1 MKLVA
6 LLALMLLAACP
17 NKSRN
22 ESVKMSNEGTKAY
35 GAKQFETAIERYQ
48 KAVEKWGDNHVAWYG
63 LAGAYIGK
71 KDWKNAAD
79 AMEHAVQ
86 AKDDEAMY
94 HMVYGYTLYEKS
106 IQQAREDTARR
117 ENKKPEEVQPDLT
130 NVNFEKS
137 MQHLQQA
144 IKLNSELWRAHY
156 YIGRINRDTGKFKE
170 AAEAFTKALSSAPT
184 DPGPWVA
191 LGELYRLWDYTDQ
204 AITVAQQGV
213 EVIPGAN
220 EKSDIY
226 YVLGMGYDDK
236 GQYDKSIDAFTKS
249 LESRKDNHKAEFQRG
264 QAYFRKGDYTNA
276 KRDLE
281 SFSKSGGASVE
292 FAKQQASK
300 MLMDIAAK
308 SATQNS
314 GGTTPPPAEKPG
326 EKMSPEDL
334 VKKSKGGKKG

>member
-6 LLALMLLAACP
+6 MLAVLLLAACP

-22 ESVKMSNEGTKAY
+22 ESIKASNEGTKAY
-35 GAKQFETAIERYQ
+35 GAKQFETAIERYT
-48 KAVEKWGDNHVAWYG
+48 KAVEKWSGNHVAWYG

-79 AMEHAVQ
+79 AMEKAVQ
-86 AKDDEAMY
+86 EKDDEAMY
-94 HMVYGYTLYEKS
+94 HMVYGYTLYEKA
-106 IQQAREDTARR
+106 IFTAKEDTARR
-117 ENKKPEEVQPDLT
+117 ENKKPEEVTPDLT
-130 NVNFEKS
+130 NVNFEKA

-144 IKLNSELWRAHY
+144 IKLNGELWRAHY
-156 YIGRINRDTGKFKE
+156 YIGRIHRDTGKAKE
-170 AAEAFTKALSSAPT
+170 AAEAFTKALQSAPV

-204 AITVAQQGV
+204 AISVVEQGAQV
-213 EVIPGAN
+213 VPGAN

-226 YVLGMGYDDK
+226 YVLGMGFDDK
-236 GQYDKSIDAFTKS
+236 GQYDKSIDAFTKA
-249 LESRKDNHKAEFQRG
+249 LESRRDNHKAKFQRG

-281 SFSKSGGASVE
+281 EFSKSGGTSVE

-308 SATQNS
+308 SAGAGS
-314 GGTTPPPAEKPG
+314 APS

-334 VKKSKGGKKG
+334 VKKGKG

>member
-1 MKLVA
+1 MKLVSTIA
-6 LLALMLLAACP
+6 LLFLAACP
-17 NKSRN
+17 NAGRN
-22 ESVKMSNEGTKAY
+22 DSVKASNEGTKAY
-35 GAKQFETAIERYQ
+35 GAKQYETAIEHYK
-48 KAVEKWGDNHVAWYG
+48 KATEKWSDNHVAWYG
-63 LAGAYIGK
+63 LGGAYAGK

-79 AMEHAVQ
+79 ALEHAVQ
-86 AKDDEAMY
+86 VKDDEPMY
-94 HMVYGYTLYEKS
+94 HMVYGAYLYEKA
-106 IQQAREDTARR
+106 IQTAKEDTARR
-117 ENKKPEEVQPDLT
+117 ESKKPEEVTPDLT

-137 MQHLQQA
+137 TQHLQQA
-144 IKLNSELWRAHY
+144 VKLNNELWRGHY
-156 YIGRINRDTGKFKE
+156 YLGRIYRDNGKFKE
-170 AAEAFTKALSSAPT
+170 AAEEFTKALQSAPA

-204 AITVAQQGV
+204 AISVAEQGV
-213 EVIPGAN
+213 QVVPGVS

-249 LESRKDNHKAEFQRG
+249 LEARRDNHKAKFQRG
-264 QAYFRKGDYTNA
+264 QAYFRKGDYVNA

-281 SFSKSGGASVE
+281 EFSKSGGTSVE

-308 SATQNS
+308 SAS
-314 GGTTPPPAEKPG
+314 GGGGGGA

-334 VKKSKGGKKG
+334 VKKSKEKKGG